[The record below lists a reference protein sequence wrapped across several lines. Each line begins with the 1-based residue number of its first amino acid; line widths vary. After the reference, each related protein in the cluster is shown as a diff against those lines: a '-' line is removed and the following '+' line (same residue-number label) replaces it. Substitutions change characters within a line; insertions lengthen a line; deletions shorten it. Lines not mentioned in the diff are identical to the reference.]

1 MKINF
6 MTVFGLVSLITS
18 EVQDSYKDK
27 KITAGELVEIVAK
40 IVEALNLENKVL
52 IDNSKD

>member
-40 IVEALNLENKVL
+40 IVEALNLENKVI